1 MKFLKNKIF
10 FSLCFVFIFCSSC
23 LRIDETIK
31 TFFPK
36 ELSGLQSMQSDF
48 SAFWWNFIVLDTDEV
63 NTAKA
68 NSLCANLKL
77 SLGKELR
84 LVVCGQ
90 NNQIPYD
97 LLRSWSADF
106 FKREKFDAQKI
117 SEYQTQMNSALA
129 VAAYSSDKKF
139 FDFLRSDPFQTW
151 KVFKDQIT
159 KQSADQFI
167 YKNGFLYTTDL
178 KKIVIPVQF
187 MLKPS
192 QVVTAPIIKL
202 VQESG
207 TNSLLIGI
215 HGSSYRNEFQVKD
228 DLKTVSAITLVVFIL
243 FLGFLVFRAGF
254 LVLWLAVPV
263 SISVFIAAK
272 IVEIIY
278 GDIHG
283 LTLSF
288 GSGIIGLALDYGLH
302 GLMGQSSS
310 QTWKSN
316 FIGMATTL
324 CGVLILIF
332 SGIPLIQQM
341 MVFSS
346 IGLVVAFVMYY
357 LIFKY
362 FSKYFKVINLK
373 LSTPTF
379 KYSFVIMILLFIFG
393 FFGIK
398 NIQMNLDLKKLS
410 FMTDK
415 ELEYSRVVFEKPTEV
430 NEAYL
435 IITDVSKTD
444 FYAKKYAEKSK
455 SENVTYQGVDLYLPQ
470 TEQQQSNLNSW
481 VSSGCDQ
488 LNNKLS
494 NEQKNFFGPYFKE
507 HCTLQNNT
515 QNSASTTYTEHLTS
529 GQNVLS
535 LLQPTTKKQV
545 EYIEK
550 EFPEAKSIVKSLHQ
564 FSVILQT
571 DLQWMIPVA
580 LLLTFI
586 ILFLYYQS
594 IIPVFMAL
602 FPFLTGMSLFFSVS
616 YFLKIEID
624 LIAVLGLVMVFG
636 FSIDY
641 GVFSTDAHF
650 HNLGCDD
657 IDSEEVDN
665 VYTALSLAAVTNS
678 LGFLPMVF
686 VLHPVLKQLGYALF
700 FGTLGAYF
708 GTMYGVKPYFLNRK
722 KKYDSK
728 K

>member
-1 MKFLKNKIF
+1 MTFLKNKIF
-10 FSLCFVFIFCSSC
+10 LGLCLVFIFCSSC

-48 SAFWWNFIVLDTDEV
+48 SAFWWNFIVLDISEV
-63 NTAKA
+63 DIVKT
-68 NSLCANLKL
+68 NSLCTKLKL

-97 LLRSWSADF
+97 LLNSWSADF
-106 FKREKFDAQKI
+106 FKRESFSPQNI
-117 SEYQTQMNSALA
+117 SEYQNQMNSALA
-129 VAAYSSDKKF
+129 VAAYSTDKKF
-139 FDFLRSDPFQTW
+139 FEFLRSDPFQTW

-167 YKNGFLYTTDL
+167 FKNGYLYTLDL
-178 KKIVIPVQF
+178 KKIIIPVQF
-187 MLKPS
+187 LLKPS
-192 QVVTAPIIKL
+192 QGVTAPIIHL
-202 VQESG
+202 VEQSG
-207 TNSLLIGI
+207 PNSLLIGI

-228 DLKTVSAITLVVFIL
+228 DLQKVSTVTLAVFIL

-254 LVLWLAVPV
+254 SVLWLAVPV

-310 QTWKSN
+310 HTWKSN

-346 IGLVVAFVMYY
+346 MGLVIAFVMYY

-362 FSKYFKVINLK
+362 LSKYFKVINLK
-373 LSTPTF
+373 MSPPAF
-379 KYSFVIMILLFIFG
+379 KYSFVIIIVLFVFG
-393 FFGIK
+393 IFGIK

-435 IITDVSKTD
+435 IITDITKTD
-444 FYAKKYAEKSK
+444 FFAKKYAEKSK
-455 SENVTYQGVDLYLPQ
+455 SENIAYQGIDFYLPQ
-470 TEQQQSNLNSW
+470 QERQQSNLNSW
-481 VSSGCDQ
+481 VNLGCDK
-488 LNNKLS
+488 LNKKLS
-494 NEQKNFFGPYFKE
+494 AEQKNFFGPYFKQ
-507 HCTLQNNT
+507 HCASQIIPQGL
-515 QNSASTTYTEHLTS
+515 ASTSYTQHLTS

-535 LLQPTTKKQV
+535 LLQPTTNKQV

-564 FSVILQT
+564 FSIILQK

-580 LLLTFI
+580 LLLTLI

-650 HNLGCDD
+650 HNFESD
-657 IDSEEVDN
+657 EVDN
-665 VYTALSLAAVTNS
+665 VYTALSLAAITNS
-678 LGFLPMVF
+678 LGFLPMIF
-686 VLHPVLKQLGYALF
+686 VSHPVLKQLGYALF

-708 GTMYGVKPYFLNRK
+708 GTMYGVKPYFLKQK
-722 KKYDSK
+722 KMQYANK
-728 K
+728 